1 MSMKAFSWAMSQQ
14 VGDPTTKLV
23 LLIICD
29 HFNDSR
35 GFAYPSQ
42 ERLAE
47 FAECSVRT
55 VRRHIKSLL
64 DREFIEVVATPNV
77 ANKYSIPAL
86 KMERTKCPTQ
96 SKNEKWGGQNGSN
109 GEDTGDLRS
118 LNNPYL
124 ISNKLDISENTTKT
138 YGDLVYQDHL
148 QWLATQDIGVKHLRP
163 FMGKLREIIK
173 ANTGLKNEEIYCVMD
188 NIFSNVKKSPK
199 ADLQSYLIA
208 CAKSMNE
215 SIVGKSKERVLN
227 DQAKALMESNIQK
240 IYKATHGVAGW
251 GGLDY
256 HEIRAEYE
264 KAFKEGSIM
273 FSHTRKKATADEILK
288 YFGVK

>member
-42 ERLAE
+42 ERLAV
-47 FAECSVRT
+47 FAECSERT

-64 DREFIEVVATPNV
+64 DMGFIEVVATPNL

-86 KMERTKCPTQ
+86 KMERTKCPP
-96 SKNEKWGGQNGSN
+96 EKMGRTNRAV
-109 GEDTGDLRS
+109 GEDKADLRS

-124 ISNKLDISENTTKT
+124 ISNKLDISDNSTKT

-148 QWLATQDIGVKHLRP
+148 QWLATQNIGVKHLRP

-188 NIFSNVKKSPK
+188 NIFSGVKKNPK

-215 SIVGKSKERVLN
+215 SLVGKSKERVLN
-227 DQAKALMESNIQK
+227 DQAKALMESNLQK

-273 FSHTRKKATADEILK
+273 FSHTRKKASADDILK

>member
-64 DREFIEVVATPNV
+64 ERGFIEVIATPNV

-86 KMERTKCPTQ
+86 KMERSNCPPEEMGRT
-96 SKNEKWGGQNGSN
+96 NRAN

-163 FMGKLREIIK
+163 LLSQRSIIIYFM
-173 ANTGLKNEEIYCVMD
+173 Y
-188 NIFSNVKKSPK
+188 
-199 ADLQSYLIA
+199 
-208 CAKSMNE
+208 
-215 SIVGKSKERVLN
+215 
-227 DQAKALMESNIQK
+227 
-240 IYKATHGVAGW
+240 
-251 GGLDY
+251 
-256 HEIRAEYE
+256 
-264 KAFKEGSIM
+264 
-273 FSHTRKKATADEILK
+273 
-288 YFGVK
+288 

>member
-1 MSMKAFSWAMSQQ
+1 MKAFSWAMSQQ

-42 ERLAE
+42 ERLSE

-64 DREFIEVVATPNV
+64 DMGFIEVIATPNM

-96 SKNEKWGGQNGSN
+96 SKSEKWGGQIRSN
-109 GEDTGDLRS
+109 GEDKADLRS

-148 QWLATQDIGVKHLRP
+148 NWLAKQNTGIKYLRP
-163 FMGKLREIIK
+163 FVGKLREMIK
-173 ANTGLKNEEIYCVMD
+173 GKSRMSNEKVYEHLHNLFLEVQD
-188 NIFSNVKKSPK
+188 NPK
-199 ADLQSYLIA
+199 GDLQSYLM
-208 CAKSMNE
+208 KSAQ
-215 SIVGKSKERVLN
+215 SISERLNKPKELSDKQKGYIQSVIDQVYKKKDSPSYVGTDFNKLRERC
-227 DQAKALMESNIQK
+227 
-240 IYKATHGVAGW
+240 
-251 GGLDY
+251 
-256 HEIRAEYE
+256 E
-264 KAFKEGSIM
+264 KAMLEGKMQSIL
-273 FSHTRKKATADEILK
+273 DEYDIR
-288 YFGVK
+288 

>member
-42 ERLAE
+42 ERLSE

-64 DREFIEVVATPNV
+64 DMGFIEVIATPNM

-96 SKNEKWGGQNGSN
+96 SKSEKWGGQIRSN
-109 GEDTGDLRS
+109 GEDKADLRS

-124 ISNKLDISENTTKT
+124 ISNKLDISDNSTKT

-148 QWLATQDIGVKHLRP
+148 QWLAKQDCGIKYPRP
-163 FMGKLREIIK
+163 FLGKLREVIK
-173 ANTGLKNEEIYCVMD
+173 GKSGMSNEKVYEHLHNLFLEVQE
-188 NIFSNVKKSPK
+188 NPK
-199 ADLQSYLIA
+199 GDLQSYLMA
-208 CAKSMNE
+208 SAKSISE
-215 SIVGKSKERVLN
+215 RFDKPKELSEKQIGYIQSVI
-227 DQAKALMESNIQK
+227 DQV
-240 IYKATHGVAGW
+240 YKKKDMPSYAGTDFHR
-251 GGLDY
+251 LR
-256 HEIRAEYE
+256 ERCE
-264 KAFKEGSIM
+264 KAMLEGKMQSIL
-273 FSHTRKKATADEILK
+273 DEYDIR
-288 YFGVK
+288 